1 MPEPQQARYR
11 QIASALEADI
21 VSGRLKV
28 GEQLPSER
36 AMAEELGISRMTAR
50 KALEQLAGR
59 GMLETRVGQGTFV
72 GAPVIR
78 QELSTLS
85 GFTEEME
92 RQGRTTSSIV
102 VEAQHCAPT
111 AEAFKA
117 LKLAAKQHV
126 YRLTR
131 VRLADETPVAFEC
144 TEINASRAPDLLSKA
159 NFATSSLYGNL
170 KRHFGIIPA
179 IAEQTLE
186 AALAD
191 QSTALT
197 LSIEPGAAVLMQTRL
212 TFDNANQPFEFV
224 RSTYRGD
231 AFQMKVQ
238 LTIPAQAHA

>member
-21 VSGRLKV
+21 LSGRLKA

-36 AMAEELGISRMTAR
+36 AMAEQLGISRMTAR

-59 GMLETRVGQGTFV
+59 GMLETRVGHGTFV
-72 GAPVIR
+72 GTPRIE
-78 QELSTLS
+78 QELSALS

-111 AEAFKA
+111 DEAAKA
-117 LKLAAKQHV
+117 LKLGPKQLV

-131 VRLADETPVAFEC
+131 VRLADEMPVAFER
-144 TEINASRAPDLLSKA
+144 TEIDAARAPDLLSKA
-159 NFATSSLYGNL
+159 DFATSSLYGNL
-170 KRHFGIIPA
+170 KRHFGIVPV

-191 QSTALT
+191 QSIALT
-197 LSIEPGAAVLMQTRL
+197 LSIDPGAAVLMQTRL
-212 TFDNANQPFEFV
+212 TFDNTNRPFEFV

-238 LTIPAQAHA
+238 LTIPAEAHA